1 VTNTTTR
8 PHALLPQRHVAERY
22 GVSTRTIIRWEQDP
36 RLAFP
41 PVVVIRKRRYYDAA
55 ALEAWDQDQNRDRK
69 RTPKEIR
76 DFDGLLSDIEK
87 LKASGFVINCKEDLE
102 KALAVIAAKS
112 AAEPD

>member
-55 ALEAWDQDQNRDRK
+55 ALDRWDANRSAGR
-69 RTPKEIR
+69 
-76 DFDGLLSDIEK
+76 
-87 LKASGFVINCKEDLE
+87 
-102 KALAVIAAKS
+102 AA
-112 AAEPD
+112 